1 MVNIKNNND
10 GYYDDIE
17 KKLGFVERVKNV
29 CLLVVATPG
38 LLDTVFQ
45 FTIRTRK
52 DGGGKNRFG
61 VVDCNRF
68 EDYRRVKV

>member
-1 MVNIKNNND
+1 MMVTMMIL
-10 GYYDDIE
+10 
-17 KKLGFVERVKNV
+17 KKLGFVERVKNM
-29 CLLVVATPG
+29 CLLTPG

-68 EDYRRVKV
+68 EDYGRCKSLGSKVDPTCL

>member
-1 MVNIKNNND
+1 MNIRNNND

-17 KKLGFVERVKNV
+17 KKLGFVERLKKCMFAGVGD
-29 CLLVVATPG
+29 TPG

-68 EDYRRVKV
+68 EDYGRCKS

>member
-1 MVNIKNNND
+1 MMVTMMIL
-10 GYYDDIE
+10 
-17 KKLGFVERVKNV
+17 KKLGFVERVKSV
-29 CLLVVATPG
+29 RLLTPG
-38 LLDTVFQ
+38 FLDTVFQ

-68 EDYRRVKV
+68 EDYGRCKSSGSKVDPTCL